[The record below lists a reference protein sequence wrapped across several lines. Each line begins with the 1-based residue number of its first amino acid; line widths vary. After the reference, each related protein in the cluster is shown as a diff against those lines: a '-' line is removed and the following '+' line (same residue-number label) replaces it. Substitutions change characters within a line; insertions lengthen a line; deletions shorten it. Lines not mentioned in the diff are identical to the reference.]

1 MSKIIS
7 KEKEKIVNK
16 TKKKNTTSQLKII
29 NINIRKPI
37 NKVMSLENF
46 KNTSKSPRVDN
57 FYSFQKSYISPSISF
72 YKKNSSKK
80 VSNKNSPSFEKTKIR
95 SKKNTIQ
102 SQKELISKKNSPHK
116 EKKDILNKNIKNNLY
131 NQIKKYSNIP
141 KFKKFGKQIDSI
153 NIKSKKKQLNNNIK
167 NNIKNNNNNYKKKII
182 INKEKLTK
190 NLDNN
195 IIFNSLIDIDTFSNN
210 NSKIKGYIGESNN
223 DELIKCNINN
233 IEEINN
239 KDDFNL
245 LSSINESAKKGENL
259 NNVNNVFDVGSIS
272 NISKN
277 GSGSTKE
284 KNIDEEIK
292 NNNKGF
298 DKIIKDLIEEENCK
312 SLFHDKNKNEIIKES
327 IENNIIMKNNVKK
340 EENVKKNIEIKE
352 KINEKIKK
360 DKEYKMNYEEIKGV
374 ITNFIEDIFSGLNN
388 NDDNNKSIESKSN
401 KESEKRKESYSS
413 KKSKSIYYNNKRKE
427 SYSSKN
433 SKSSYSSK
441 KSKESYSS
449 KNSKSSYSSKNSKSS
464 YSSYSSSK
472 KKISLEKNKIK
483 GSKNEIEKI
492 VSNFIDDIINNEE
505 KELKKIVSNFIGD
518 IINDE
523 EDQMKNIVSNFIDD
537 IITDEENK
545 MKNIVSNF
553 IDNIITNEE
562 NKMKKIV
569 SNFIDNIIIDE
580 ENRLKDVVSNFVD
593 EIIINEEK
601 ENKNMISNFI
611 DDLINDAENEINNMI
626 GNFIDNIIKENENEY
641 KEIVSNFIDNIIDET
656 KNDNKKINDKSDDE
670 ENIKNNDDEIDN
682 QISSKSGDNTNLKLK
697 KNLSRNKGN
706 NNENES
712 NEKSNSYSNKSNLS
726 YESQSKSEEGNG
738 SKKIL
743 KKNINKMNNLIQSVD
758 ISNNSNTLD
767 NITSR
772 KKNLFQ
778 SQEFP
783 STHIILT
790 KYNLIPGFGKEINK
804 NIDRQNPLKK
814 LRSEF
819 QQKRRSKA
827 IIKENLQ
834 IIYDNELSNTSI
846 NSKNH
851 QYIYIKAKINKNK
864 NRKAFPLNALSN
876 INRMVKIKP
885 KLENI
890 ILRESK
896 KKYKFSGSVKIYFK
910 KWKYLLY
917 KNDNKDEK
925 IIINNVIYNAC
936 QNKENEMIHKLPNK
950 IISEQKEHF
959 GYYDSNIKI
968 CFPIN
973 IKISKGIFHLNNNR
987 EDNFQYF
994 KDENYEKD
1002 EDMEIFV
1009 VKKVKNRRYSF
1020 QKNDDYTFSGTL

>member
-1 MSKIIS
+1 MKNNQFNNKDNNYNNTNNFSHIRSNYINPNTQKVNNNLFQNQQSFNINNTNNSVAFNSPLSTNINFNNISQRQFDNSSNFSKPYEDFSKTLSSQTVDTSINHRDSKAVKIKKITKKPIS
-7 KEKEKIVNK
+7 KPISSIFNPTTNYNTNNNINRNIDNNNLRNKENKVNMKRNNNQNIVNK
-16 TKKKNTTSQLKII
+16 
-29 NINIRKPI
+29 KP
-37 NKVMSLENF
+37 V
-46 KNTSKSPRVDN
+46 
-57 FYSFQKSYISPSISF
+57 
-72 YKKNSSKK
+72 
-80 VSNKNSPSFEKTKIR
+80 
-95 SKKNTIQ
+95 IQ
-102 SQKELISKKNSPHK
+102 S
-116 EKKDILNKNIKNNLY
+116 NIKNN
-131 NQIKKYSNIP
+131 
-141 KFKKFGKQIDSI
+141 
-153 NIKSKKKQLNNNIK
+153 NNN
-167 NNIKNNNNNYKKKII
+167 NNNNNYKKKII

-210 NSKIKGYIGESNN
+210 NSKIKEYIGENNN

-352 KINEKIKK
+352 KINEKVKK
-360 DKEYKMNYEEIKGV
+360 DKEHKMNYEEIKGV

-388 NDDNNKSIESKSN
+388 NDDNNKRIESKSN
-401 KESEKRKESYSS
+401 KESEKSKESYS
-413 KKSKSIYYNNKRKE
+413 
-427 SYSSKN
+427 

-441 KSKESYSS
+441 KSKSSYSNN
-449 KNSKSSYSSKNSKSS
+449 KRKESYSSKNSKSS

-523 EDQMKNIVSNFIDD
+523 EDQMKNIVSNFID
-537 IITDEENK
+537 
-545 MKNIVSNF
+545 
-553 IDNIITNEE
+553 NIITNEE
-562 NKMKKIV
+562 NEMKKIV

-580 ENRLKDVVSNFVD
+580 ENKLKDIVSNFVD

-601 ENKNMISNFI
+601 ENKNMTSNFT
-611 DDLINDAENEINNMI
+611 DDLINDAGNEINNMI

-641 KEIVSNFIDNIIDET
+641 KEIVSNFIDNIINET
-656 KNDNKKINDKSDDE
+656 KNDNKKINDKSDGE

-804 NIDRQNPLKK
+804 NIDRQNSLKK
-814 LRSEF
+814 LRSEH
-819 QQKRRSKA
+819 QQKRRSKT
-827 IIKENLQ
+827 ITKENLQ
-834 IIYDNELSNTSI
+834 IIYDNQLSNTSI

-851 QYIYIKAKINKNK
+851 QHIYIKAKVNKNK
-864 NRKAFPLNALSN
+864 NRKTFPLNASSN

-896 KKYKFSGSVKIYFK
+896 KKYNFRGSMKIYFK
-910 KWKYLLY
+910 KWKYLLN

-936 QNKENEMIHKLPNK
+936 QNKDNEMIYKLPNK

-987 EDNFQYF
+987 EDNYQYF